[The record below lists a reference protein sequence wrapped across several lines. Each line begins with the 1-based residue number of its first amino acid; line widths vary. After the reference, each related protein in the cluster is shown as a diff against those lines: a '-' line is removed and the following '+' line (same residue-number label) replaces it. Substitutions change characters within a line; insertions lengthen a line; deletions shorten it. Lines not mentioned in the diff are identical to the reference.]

1 MPKYILAL
9 GRIPSISVA
18 ELHAV
23 LPADTKYLQRFH
35 NWLVIELAEE
45 LSEPQQFLDRL
56 GGSTKLIRVEAEN
69 LATRDLPSHLS
80 ELAAARFATRE
91 DKVRYAISIYNVNN
105 NPEKIL
111 KTCLLE
117 TKKKLKSA
125 GLSSRFINNN
135 FHNPPTAQLA
145 GERIL
150 QKGAEFC
157 ALEIDKKWLI
167 GHTEAIQNINAYSE
181 RDYERPDRD
190 PKQGMLPPKLAQIL
204 INISG
209 SKAGD
214 SIYDPFCGIGTV
226 LMEGLLM
233 GINVIGSDLNEANI
247 QKTRNNL
254 AWLATKYTSPQTSR
268 NSASPAAGK
277 TRLFCKDAT
286 KVTKSDLHEKISAV
300 VTETFLGPPVS
311 HLPSDSQMEL
321 NTAKVEHLI
330 FGFLENIRPLLTP
343 DARVAMTVLCYK
355 SGPHFVHL
363 DHLFRELE
371 HLGYEQAEIL
381 PPDLLNQLNLPE
393 DSQYSLIYDRPDQT
407 VAREIIVLK
416 TI

>member
-1 MPKYILAL
+1 MPQYIFAL
-9 GRIPSISVA
+9 GRIQSISIA
-18 ELHAV
+18 ELYRT
-23 LPADTKYLQRFH
+23 LPPKTEYLTRFH
-35 NWLVIELAEE
+35 NWLVVETPEE
-45 LSEPQQFLDRL
+45 LSEPQALLDRL
-56 GGSTKLIRVEAEN
+56 GGSTKIIKVQEQK
-69 LATRDLPSHLS
+69 LATRDLPAHLS
-80 ELAAARFATRE
+80 NLAAERFKDRQ
-91 DKVRYAISIYNVNN
+91 DKVRYAISVYNLTNS
-105 NPEKIL
+105 PEKIL
-111 KTCLLE
+111 KTCLLK

-167 GHTEAIQNINAYSE
+167 GETVAIQNINKYSE

-204 INISG
+204 INLSG
-209 SKAGD
+209 AKAEHY
-214 SIYDPFCGIGTV
+214 IYDPFCGIGTV

-233 GINVIGSDLNEANI
+233 GLHVIGSDLNEANI

-254 AWLATKYTSPQTSR
+254 EWLATKYS
-268 NSASPAAGK
+268 SATPNGK
-277 TRLFCKDAT
+277 IRLFNKDAT
-286 KVTKSDLHEKISAV
+286 KVTKSELHEKISAI

-311 HLPSDSQMEL
+311 HIPSDSQIEL

-330 FGFLENIRPLLTP
+330 FGFLENIRPLLAP
-343 DARVAMTVLCYK
+343 EVRLAMTVLCYK
-355 SGPHFVHL
+355 NGPHFVHM
-363 DHLFRELE
+363 DHFFSQLS
-371 HLGYEQAEIL
+371 HLGYEQTEIL
-381 PPDLLNQLNLPE
+381 PPKLLDQLNLPE
-393 DSQYSLIYDRPDQT
+393 NAQFSLIYDRPDQT

-416 TI
+416 PV